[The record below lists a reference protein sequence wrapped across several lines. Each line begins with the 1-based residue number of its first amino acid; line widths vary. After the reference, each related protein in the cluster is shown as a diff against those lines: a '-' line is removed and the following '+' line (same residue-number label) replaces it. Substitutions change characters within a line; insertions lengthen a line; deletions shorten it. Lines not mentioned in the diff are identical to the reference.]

1 MAIITE
7 DHLEQQCLAWFQE
20 LGYTHVFAP
29 HLDSDGTS
37 PERPDF
43 RQVILTGRLRS
54 ALQRLNP
61 EVPVG
66 TIESAV
72 LQLTNPNVPGLLA
85 SNRNFH
91 RWITQGLPIT
101 YLDGNQ
107 QVGIRLKV
115 IGFDDPAANDWL
127 VVNQLAIQGSKH
139 NRRPDVVVYVNGLPL
154 AVLELKNPADEK
166 ADIWAAFNQLQTY
179 KQDIPDLFTP
189 NVLLVISDGIQARVG
204 SLSADRERFQ
214 RWRTIEGE
222 NHLDPLGAHRDLETL
237 VRGIFDKGRLLE
249 FVRSFCLFEEDGQI
263 IKKIAAYHQFHAVR
277 AAVERVVEASRPDG
291 DRKGGVVWHTQGA
304 GKSIEM
310 ACLGGVL
317 LRDPRLENPTL
328 VIVTDRQD
336 LDGQLFGVFAGAGD
350 LLGESPK
357 QAESRQELRTLL
369 TNRPSGGILFTT
381 IQKFAPEPAE
391 DRFPTLSDRHNIV
404 VICDEA
410 HRSQYGFKGRFDTKT
425 GEIKYGLAKALRD
438 ALPQATFLAFTGTP
452 ISQDDRDTQ
461 AVFGHYISIYDIQ
474 QAVEDGATVPIYYE
488 SRLAKLQLK
497 LPMLPQVD
505 QQVEDL
511 FADEDDI
518 PAAERAKSR
527 WAALEA
533 LVGAEPRLK
542 QVAADLVAH
551 FEQRSRTQP
560 GKAMV
565 VAMSRDICARLYDAI
580 VALRPDWH
588 DDDPKKGA
596 IKVVMTA
603 SASDEPH
610 LQPHHTTKQQ
620 KKELEKRFK
629 DPHDPLKIVL
639 VRDMWLMGFDAPC
652 LATMYVDK
660 PMKGANLAQAIARVN
675 RVFKDKPGGLV
686 VDYLGIAPQLK
697 EALATYT
704 AAKGKGAPTI
714 DTREALRIL
723 KEKLQVARD
732 LLHPIDWSGFRDPKT
747 ATALLPNCL
756 DHILAMP
763 DGKKRYCDTVLAMTK
778 AFALCGT
785 LDEAMALDPE
795 VTFLQA
801 IRAPLVKGDE
811 TTSDDGGAP
820 KNVDFQLRQLLS
832 ASLVADGITDVF
844 KVAGLE
850 KPDISILSDQFLAEV
865 SKIPQKNL
873 AVELL
878 QRLLKEEVQS
888 RFKTNVVQQKR
899 FSELLQA
906 SLAKYANRSIEAA
919 QVIEELIAMAKQFRD
934 DAEKVAAMGMTPAE
948 VAFYDALANNQS
960 AQDLMGDEVL
970 MKMARE
976 LAEKLRG
983 NLSIDW
989 QYKENVRARLRTMI
1003 KALLKRYKYP
1013 PDQEAAAI
1021 ELVLQ
1026 QTELI
1031 SEEWAREDLGN
1042 QIQAVVA
1049 VALAKSCAGADTQET
1064 R

>member
-1 MAIITE
+1 MALITE
-7 DHLEQQCLAWFQE
+7 DHLEQQCLEWFKE
-20 LGYTHVFAP
+20 LGYNHVFAP
-29 HLDSDGTS
+29 QLDSDGTS
-37 PERPDF
+37 PERTDF

-61 EVPVG
+61 EVPAG

-72 LQLTNPNVPGLLA
+72 LQLANPNVPGLLA

-91 RWITQGLPIT
+91 RWMTQGLPIT
-101 YLDGNQ
+101 YMDGNQ

-115 IGFDDPAANDWL
+115 IGFDDPASNDWL
-127 VVNQLAIQGSKH
+127 VVNQLAIQGTKH
-139 NRRPDVVVYVNGLPL
+139 NRRPDVVVYLNGLPL
-154 AVLELKNPADEK
+154 AVIELKNPADEK

-189 NVLLVISDGIQARVG
+189 NVLLVISDGIQARLG

-222 NHLDPLGAHRDLETL
+222 NHLDPLGNHRDLETL

-291 DRKGGVVWHTQGA
+291 DKKGGVVWHTQGA

-310 ACLGGVL
+310 ACLAGKL
-317 LRDPRLENPTL
+317 LTDPRLENPTL
-328 VIVTDRQD
+328 VMVTDRQD

-357 QAESRQELRTLL
+357 QAESRQELRDLL
-369 TNRPSGGILFTT
+369 GNRPSGGIIFTT
-381 IQKFAPEPAE
+381 IQKFATEPDE
-391 DRFPTLSDRHNIV
+391 DKFPALTERHNIV

-410 HRSQYGFKGRFDTKT
+410 HRTQYGFKGRFDTKT

-461 AVFGHYISIYDIQ
+461 AVFGHYVSVYDIQ
-474 QAVEDGATVPIYYE
+474 QAVEDGATVPIYYQ
-488 SRLAKLQLK
+488 SRLAKLTLNEK
-497 LPMLPQVD
+497 ALAEVD
-505 QQVEDL
+505 GEVDDL

-551 FEQRSRTQP
+551 YEQRSRTQP

-588 DDDPKKGA
+588 DDDHLKGA

-610 LQPHHTTKQQ
+610 LQPHHTSKQQ

-629 DPHDPLKIVL
+629 DPADPLKIVL
-639 VRDMWLMGFDAPC
+639 VRDMWLTGFDAPC
-652 LATMYVDK
+652 MATMYVDK

-686 VDYLGIAPQLK
+686 VDYIGIAPQLK

-704 AAKGKGAPTI
+704 QSGGKGEVYKDIPEFTKVLY
-714 DTREALRIL
+714 ENY
-723 KEKLQVARD
+723 QVCCS
-732 LLHPIDWSGFRDPKT
+732 LLHPLDWSEFRNPKSSLS
-747 ATALLPNCL
+747 LLSECL
-756 DHILAMP
+756 DHLYEVEN
-763 DGKKRYCDTVLAMTK
+763 GKKRFCDAVLKMTK
-778 AFALCGT
+778 AYALVSTTEKGN
-785 LDEAMALDPE
+785 ALTE
-795 VTFLQA
+795 ELAFLQA
-801 IRAPLVKGDE
+801 IKALLIKGDP
-811 TTSDDGGAP
+811 SAGDGGAP
-820 KNVDFQLRQLLS
+820 IDVDFQLRQLLS
-832 ASLVADGITDVF
+832 ESLVADGITDVF

-878 QRLLKEEVQS
+878 QRLLAEEVQT
-888 RFKTNVVQQKR
+888 RFKTNVVKQKR

-906 SLAKYANRSIEAA
+906 SLNKYANRSIEAA
-919 QVIEELIAMAKQFRD
+919 QVIEELIAMAKQFRVE
-934 DAEKVAAMGMTPAE
+934 AEKVEAMGLSVAE

-960 AQDLMGDEVL
+960 AHDLMGDEVL

-1021 ELVLQ
+1021 DLVLTQ
-1026 QTELI
+1026 AETL
-1031 SEEWAREDLGN
+1031 SEDLM
-1042 QIQAVVA
+1042 
-1049 VALAKSCAGADTQET
+1049 ET
-1064 R
+1064 VK

>member
-1 MAIITE
+1 MALITE
-7 DHLEQQCLAWFQE
+7 DHLEQQCLEWFKE
-20 LGYTHVFAP
+20 LGYRHVFAP
-29 HLDSDGTS
+29 DLDRDGPT
-37 PERPDF
+37 PERSDY
-43 RQVILTGRLRS
+43 RKVILTGRLRS

-61 EVPVG
+61 GVPASS
-66 TIESAV
+66 IESAV
-72 LQLTNPNVPGLLA
+72 LQLANPNVPGLLA

-91 RWITQGLPIT
+91 RWMTQGLPIT
-101 YLDGNQ
+101 YMEGNQ

-115 IGFDDPAANDWL
+115 IGFDNSAANDWL
-127 VVNQLAIQGSKH
+127 VVNQLAIQGTKH
-139 NRRPDVVVYVNGLPL
+139 NRRPDLVVYVNGLPL
-154 AVLELKNPADEK
+154 AVIELKNPADEK
-166 ADIWAAFNQLQTY
+166 AGIWAAFNQLQTY
-179 KQDIPDLFTP
+179 KQDIPDLFTA
-189 NVLLVISDGIQARVG
+189 NVLLVISDGIQARLG

-214 RWRTIEGE
+214 RWRTIEGVNNE
-222 NHLDPLGAHRDLETL
+222 IDPLGAHRDLETL

-249 FVRSFCLFEEDGQI
+249 FVRRFCLFEEDGQI

-277 AAVERVVEASRPDG
+277 EAVERVVAASRPDG
-291 DRKGGVVWHTQGA
+291 DKKGGVVWHTQGA

-310 ACLGGVL
+310 ACLSGKL
-317 LRDPRLENPTL
+317 LSDPRLENPTL

-357 QAESRQELRTLL
+357 QANSRQELRDLL
-369 TNRPSGGILFTT
+369 GNRPSGGIIFTT
-381 IQKFAPEPAE
+381 IQKFATEVGEDQFPA
-391 DRFPTLSDRHNIV
+391 LSERYNIV

-488 SRLAKLQLK
+488 SRLAKLALK
-497 LPMLPQVD
+497 QPLLPQVD
-505 QQVEDL
+505 ERVDEL
-511 FADEDDI
+511 FSEEDDI

-533 LVGAEPRLK
+533 LVGAEPRLIE
-542 QVAADLVAH
+542 VAADLIAH
-551 FEQRSRTQP
+551 FEQRSRSQP
-560 GKAMV
+560 GKAML

-596 IKVVMTA
+596 IKVVITATA
-603 SASDEPH
+603 SDQEY

-620 KKELEKRFK
+620 KKDLEKRFK
-629 DPHDPLKIVL
+629 DPADPLKVVI
-639 VRDMWLMGFDAPC
+639 VRDMWLTGFDAPC

-660 PMKGANLAQAIARVN
+660 PMKGANLAQAIARLN

-686 VDYLGIAPQLK
+686 VDYIGIAPQLK

-732 LLHPIDWSGFRDPKT
+732 LLHPIDWSGFKDSSQ
-747 ATALLPNCL
+747 ALALLPNCL

-795 VTFLQA
+795 VAFLQA
-801 IRAPLVKGDE
+801 IRAPLVKGDGVGG
-811 TTSDDGGAP
+811 DGGAP
-820 KNVDFQLRQLLS
+820 KNVDFELRQLLS
-832 ASLVADGITDVF
+832 ESLVATGITDIF
-844 KVAGLE
+844 QVAGLQ
-850 KPDISILSDQFLAEV
+850 KPDIGILSDQFLAEV

-878 QRLLKEEVQS
+878 QRLLRDEVKT
-888 RFKTNVVQQKR
+888 RFNTNVVKQRR

-906 SLAKYANRSIEAA
+906 SLTKYANRSIEAA

-934 DAEKVAAMGMTPAE
+934 QVEKVEAMGLSAAE
-948 VAFYDALANNQS
+948 VAFYDALANNRS
-960 AQDLMGDEVL
+960 AQELMGDQVL
-970 MKMARE
+970 TQMARE
-976 LAEKLRG
+976 LAAKLRN

-1003 KALLKRYKYP
+1003 KALLRRYKYP
-1013 PDQEAAAI
+1013 PDQEAVAI
-1021 ELVLQ
+1021 DLVLQ
-1026 QTELI
+1026 QTEMI
-1031 SEEWAREDLGN
+1031 AEEWSRQNLGEK
-1042 QIQAVVA
+1042 IAVA
-1049 VALAKSCAGADTQET
+1049 VADTLAKQF
-1064 R
+1064 

>member
-1 MAIITE
+1 MALITE
-7 DHLEQQCLAWFQE
+7 DHLEQQCCEWFKE
-20 LGYTHVFAP
+20 LGYAHVFAP
-29 HLDSDGTS
+29 QLDSDGTT
-37 PERPDF
+37 PERTDF

-61 EVPVG
+61 EVPAS

-72 LQLTNPNVPGLLA
+72 LQLANPNVPGLLA
-85 SNRNFH
+85 SNRQFH
-91 RWITQGLPIT
+91 RWMTQGLPIT
-101 YLDGNQ
+101 YMDGNQ
-107 QVGIRLKV
+107 QVGIRLKG
-115 IGFDDPAANDWL
+115 IGFDDPASNDWL
-127 VVNQLAIQGSKH
+127 VVNQLAIQGTKH
-139 NRRPDVVVYVNGLPL
+139 NRRPDLVVYLNGLPL
-154 AVLELKNPADEK
+154 AVIELKNPADHK

-189 NVLLVISDGIQARVG
+189 NVLLVISDGIQARLG

-222 NHLDPLGAHRDLETL
+222 NHLDPLGNHRDLETL
-237 VRGIFDKGRLLE
+237 VRGIFDKTRLLE

-277 AAVERVVEASRPDG
+277 AAVESVVEASRPDG
-291 DRKGGVVWHTQGA
+291 DKKGGVVWHTQGA

-310 ACLGGVL
+310 ACLAGKL
-317 LRDPRLENPTL
+317 LTDPRLENPTL
-328 VIVTDRQD
+328 VMVTDRQD

-350 LLGESPK
+350 LLGENPK
-357 QAESRQELRTLL
+357 QADSRQELRELL
-369 TNRPSGGILFTT
+369 GNRPSGGIIFTT
-381 IQKFAPEPAE
+381 IQKFATEEGEDTFPAL
-391 DRFPTLSDRHNIV
+391 TDRHNIV

-410 HRSQYGFKGRFDTKT
+410 HRTQYGFKGRFDTKT

-438 ALPQATFLAFTGTP
+438 ALPKATFLAFTGTP

-461 AVFGHYISIYDIQ
+461 AVFGHYVSVYDIQ

-488 SRLAKLQLK
+488 SRLAKLALK
-497 LPMLPQVD
+497 EPLLPQVD
-505 QQVEDL
+505 EQVDDL
-511 FADEDDI
+511 FSDEDDI

-542 QVAADLVAH
+542 QVAADLIAH

-603 SASDEPH
+603 SASDEQY

-620 KKELEKRFK
+620 KKDLERRFK
-629 DPHDPLKIVL
+629 DPADSLKIVL
-639 VRDMWLMGFDAPC
+639 VRDMWLTGFDAPC

-675 RVFKDKPGGLV
+675 RVFKDKPGGLI
-686 VDYLGIAPQLK
+686 VDYIGIAPQLK

-704 AAKGKGAPTI
+704 ASKGKGAPTI
-714 DTREALRIL
+714 DTSEALRIL

-732 LLHPIDWSGFRDPKT
+732 LLHPIDWSGFKGPKT
-747 ATALLPNCL
+747 AMALLPNCVGHVL
-756 DHILAMP
+756 GVP
-763 DGKKRYCDTVLAMTK
+763 DGKKRYCDTVLAITK

-785 LDEAMALDPE
+785 LDEAMALTDE
-795 VTFLQA
+795 VAFLQA
-801 IRAPLVKGDE
+801 IRAPIIKGDGVE
-811 TTSDDGGAP
+811 GDGVPP
-820 KNVDFQLRQLLS
+820 KNVDFELRQLLS
-832 ASLVADGITDVF
+832 QSLVADGITDIF
-844 KVAGLE
+844 KVAGLQ

-878 QRLLKEEVQS
+878 QRLLREAVQT
-888 RFKTNVVQQKR
+888 RFKTNVVKQKR

-906 SLAKYANRSIEAA
+906 SLNKYANRSIEAA

-934 DAEKVAAMGMTPAE
+934 EAEKVAAMGLSVAE

-960 AQDLMGDEVL
+960 AHDLMGDEVL

-1026 QTELI
+1026 QTEMI

-1042 QIQAVVA
+1042 RIEAAVTE
-1049 VALAKSCAGADTQET
+1049 ALARPS
-1064 R
+1064 